1 MSNFTDYLS
10 AFSSAV
16 SAAAAYWAWSTATE
30 AHNLAKSLAEKA
42 VADEFALELERLTL
56 AVAEVEAES
65 AKLYFLGANT
75 KVAATS
81 RAMAMG
87 PDNLSN
93 SRFRQFIERVEEH
106 IADFLE
112 ATDKVKAFRSRANE
126 ISPSPERQMDEARKL
141 RIECAALGIA
151 LRGKLDRLQVDRN
164 GWVNGWY
171 ATTL

>member
-10 AFSSAV
+10 AFSGAV
-16 SAAAAYWAWSTATE
+16 SAAAAYWARSTATE
-30 AHNLAKSLAEKA
+30 AHNLAKSLAAKA
-42 VADEFALELERLTL
+42 VEDEFALELERLTL

-93 SRFRQFIERVEEH
+93 SRFKLFTERVDEH
-106 IADFLE
+106 IADSLE

-126 ISPSPERQMDEARKL
+126 ISLSSERQMDEARKL
-141 RIECAALGIA
+141 RIECAALGIEI
-151 LRGKLDRLQVDRN
+151 RGKFDRLQVDRN
-164 GWVNGWY
+164 GWVNG
-171 ATTL
+171 